1 MNNIVIG
8 HICSRTYENSS
19 LFIKKST
26 IPVYFKLVH
35 RQDQIIKG
43 ELSVPASDC
52 SKDVRPRSGKLKIT
66 IKSSLLKFGKRPL
79 LLQWKE
85 KEEIQTGGQSW
96 LIRYWYI
103 VLPISL
109 FLFMPIPGEKI

>member
-1 MNNIVIG
+1 M
-8 HICSRTYENSS
+8 R
-19 LFIKKST
+19 
-26 IPVYFKLVH
+26 IPVCLLKKARYQYTLNLFMDK
-35 RQDQIIKG
+35 DQIIKG

-52 SKDVRPRSGKLKIT
+52 SKDVKPRSGKLKIT